1 MPRARDLLNRFRPS
15 GTPGAA
21 GVAGVPA
28 DRTAGA
34 AAELAPLFA
43 ALESTEREC
52 QALLDRTAVEA
63 RRIRRQGEEEAQ
75 RLVVEA
81 RERQSA
87 ERAAVVA
94 ELRDH
99 RAAEGAATAAEAER
113 RAAEIRDLSAARTAG
128 CVVDVVAAVRALAGD
143 DG

>member
-21 GVAGVPA
+21 GAAGVPV
-28 DRTAGA
+28 DRTGGA

-43 ALESTEREC
+43 ALEPTEREC
-52 QALLDRTAVEA
+52 QALLDRAADDA
-63 RRIRRQGEEEAQ
+63 RRIRGQAEEEAQ

-99 RAAEGAATAAEAER
+99 RAARGAATAAEAQR
-113 RAAEIRDLSAARTAG
+113 RAAQVRELSAARTAG
-128 CVVDVVAAVRALAGD
+128 CVDDVVAAVRALAGE
-143 DG
+143 GG

>member
-15 GTPGAA
+15 GTPGTA
-21 GVAGVPA
+21 GVAGVPV

-34 AAELAPLFA
+34 AAELAPLLA
-43 ALESTEREC
+43 ALEPTEREC
-52 QALLDRTAVEA
+52 QALLDRAEADA
-63 RRIRRQGEEEAQ
+63 RRIRRQAEQEAQ
-75 RLVVEA
+75 QLVVEA

-99 RAAEGAATAAEAER
+99 RAAKAAATATEAER

-128 CVVDVVAAVRALAGD
+128 CVDDVVAAVRALVGD
-143 DG
+143 GG